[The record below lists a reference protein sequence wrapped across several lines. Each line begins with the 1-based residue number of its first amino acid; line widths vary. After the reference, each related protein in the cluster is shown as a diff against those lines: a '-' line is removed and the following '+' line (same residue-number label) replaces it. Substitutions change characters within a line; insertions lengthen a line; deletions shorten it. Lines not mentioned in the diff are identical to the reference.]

1 MTVVPPLSLAWS
13 GALPAPCAPVWRSLG
28 SEKPPEL
35 APVRSWVPLHS
46 QEAHFA
52 HLGNRTISMGA
63 ARREPQ
69 GSKDG
74 AAHAWHEAD
83 ASFRAGFSL
92 LHALLLLWL
101 QCKARSGAQ
110 GASEFWYLLT

>member
-1 MTVVPPLSLAWS
+1 
-13 GALPAPCAPVWRSLG
+13 
-28 SEKPPEL
+28 
-35 APVRSWVPLHS
+35 
-46 QEAHFA
+46 
-52 HLGNRTISMGA
+52 MGA

-92 LHALLLLWL
+92 LHALLSLWL
-101 QCKARSGAQ
+101 QCKAKSGVR
-110 GASEFWYLLT
+110 GPRNFGIY